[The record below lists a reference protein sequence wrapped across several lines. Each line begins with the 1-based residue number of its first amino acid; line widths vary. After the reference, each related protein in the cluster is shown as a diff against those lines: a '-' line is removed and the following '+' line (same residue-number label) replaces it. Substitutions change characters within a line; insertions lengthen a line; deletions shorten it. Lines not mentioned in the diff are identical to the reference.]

1 MSEPASTTGRSKR
14 IWGVVLR
21 LALSGALLGYLFSRL
36 DRGELWSAM
45 VDTQATGWLLAV
57 VVYLFS
63 QITSGIRWGTL
74 ARPIGFR
81 LGWLRFQ
88 QLYFEGMFFS
98 LCLPSSIGGD
108 VVKALRLGGAGR
120 GRILAA
126 CTVLADRV
134 AGLLAIVIIGVTA
147 LAQRNYS
154 LGLAESLV
162 VGFVLLAATLVG
174 TRIVFALLNW
184 PAGRIPDH
192 HPIAHML
199 ERLLP
204 YHHHPYVF
212 WSAIGWS
219 LVVQGLNVVTV
230 MALGHALGLALPA
243 AAYCVAVPVVSLMTA
258 LPISLNGVGV
268 REGGLVWV
276 LSTYG
281 VSEAQGIA
289 LGLLWFSVTVATGLV
304 GGLVYLLGPPLD
316 KQSDSS
322 AANSTAEEEPGR
334 AALVATPSSN
344 FPE

>member
-1 MSEPASTTGRSKR
+1 MSELAEPAGRSKR
-14 IWGVVLR
+14 VWGLVLR
-21 LALSGALLGYLFSRL
+21 LGLSGALLGYLFSRL
-36 DRGELWSAM
+36 DPGELSSAM
-45 VDTQATGWLLAV
+45 ADTQAAGWLLAV
-57 VVYLFS
+57 FLYLFS
-63 QITSGIRWGTL
+63 QITSGIRWATL

-126 CTVLADRV
+126 CTVVADRV
-134 AGLLAIVIIGVTA
+134 AGLLAIMLIGLTA
-147 LAQRNYS
+147 LAQRTYELEPAEW
-154 LGLAESLV
+154 LG
-162 VGFVLLAATLVG
+162 VGLLLSVATLVG
-174 TRIVFALLNW
+174 TRIMFALLNW
-184 PAGRIPDH
+184 PSGRIPDH
-192 HPIAHML
+192 HPVAHML

-219 LVVQGLNVVTV
+219 FVVQGLNVLTV

-243 AAYCVAVPVVSLMTA
+243 TAYCVAVPLVSLLSA

-276 LSTYG
+276 LAPYG
-281 VSEAQGIA
+281 VSGAQGIA
-289 LGLLWFSVTVATGLV
+289 LGLLWFSVTVATGLI

-316 KQSDSS
+316 KQADSS
-322 AANSTAEEEPGR
+322 PVSSLEEQPDAAVLVSAPDVDSAE
-334 AALVATPSSN
+334 
-344 FPE
+344 

>member
-1 MSEPASTTGRSKR
+1 MPEPASTTGRSKR

-45 VDTQATGWLLAV
+45 ADTQATGWLLAV
-57 VVYLFS
+57 VVYLLS
-63 QITSGIRWGTL
+63 QIASGIRWGTL

-134 AGLLAIVIIGVTA
+134 AGLLAIVIIGLTA
-147 LAQRNYS
+147 LAQRSYS
-154 LGLAESLV
+154 LGLAESV
-162 VGFVLLAATLVG
+162 GVGFVLLVATLAG
-174 TRIVFALLNW
+174 TRIMFALLNW

-243 AAYCVAVPVVSLMTA
+243 AAYCVAVPLVSLMTA

-276 LSTYG
+276 LAPYG

-316 KQSDSS
+316 KQSDTSS
-322 AANSTAEEEPGR
+322 IGLEEEEVSHPT
-334 AALVATPSSN
+334 ALATASGVDSGK
-344 FPE
+344 

>member
-1 MSEPASTTGRSKR
+1 MSELTSSNGRSKR

-36 DRGELWSAM
+36 DRGELASAM
-45 VDTQATGWLLAV
+45 AETQATGWLLAV
-57 VVYLFS
+57 LIYLVS
-63 QITSGIRWGTL
+63 QILSGIRWGTL

-108 VVKALRLGGAGR
+108 VIKALRLGGDGR

-134 AGLLAIVIIGVTA
+134 AGLLAIVIIGLTA
-147 LAQRNYS
+147 LAHRRYGLELVES
-154 LGLAESLV
+154 LGA
-162 VGFVLLAATLVG
+162 GFVLLAATLVG
-174 TRIVFALLNW
+174 TRIMFALLNW

-219 LVVQGLNVVTV
+219 LVLQGLNVVTV
-230 MALGHALGLALPA
+230 MALGHALGLPLPA
-243 AAYCVAVPVVSLMTA
+243 AAYCVAVPLVSLMTA

-276 LSTYG
+276 LAPYG

-289 LGLLWFSVTVATGLV
+289 LGLLWFSVTVATGLI

-316 KQSDSS
+316 KQADSTAAGEINDEVPGANALIATRDSS
-322 AANSTAEEEPGR
+322 LSE
-334 AALVATPSSN
+334 
-344 FPE
+344 

>member
-1 MSEPASTTGRSKR
+1 MSQLAEPGARSKR
-14 IWGVVLR
+14 VLGLALR
-21 LALSGALLGYLFSRL
+21 LALSGALIGYLLSRL
-36 DRGELWSAM
+36 DRGELWSAIA
-45 VDTQATGWLLAV
+45 DTQPAGWLLAV
-57 VVYLFS
+57 LLYLFS
-63 QITSGIRWGTL
+63 QITSGIRWATL

-108 VVKALRLGGAGR
+108 LVKALRLGGAGR

-126 CTVLADRV
+126 CTVLADRA
-134 AGLLAIVIIGVTA
+134 AGLLAIVIIGLTA
-147 LAQRNYS
+147 LVERTYG
-154 LGLAESLV
+154 LGLVRSLAIGV
-162 VGFVLLAATLVG
+162 VLLAATLIG
-174 TRIVFALLNW
+174 TRIMFALLNW

-212 WSAIGWS
+212 WNAIGWS
-219 LVVQGLNVVTV
+219 MVVQGLNVLTV
-230 MALGHALGLALPA
+230 IALGHALGLDLPA
-243 AAYCVAVPVVSLMTA
+243 GAYCVAVPLVSLMTA

-276 LSTYG
+276 LAPYG

-289 LGLLWFSVTVATGLV
+289 LGLLWFSVTVATGLI
-304 GGLVYLLGPPLD
+304 GGLVSLLGPPLD
-316 KQSDSS
+316 KQSEPSTVDSIVEDDS
-322 AANSTAEEEPGR
+322 GQAP
-334 AALVATPSSN
+334 LVATPDSGVSK
-344 FPE
+344 